1 MARWLIAAAVA
12 HIGVLLALVLLA
24 PAPQRARA
32 TPDEAAR
39 PIEVA
44 LLAATPEPSQPP
56 EPEPTAPS
64 SLAASATPSA
74 APAPSASQAPPRQPP
89 AVPQPPAATQSAPV
103 AVHTSPNGNPADVR
117 VGAEPSRRARTLDGS
132 PPPEGIQ
139 LFPSQIDA
147 LAMVQEGQGPLGPRA
162 APSRFQHNLEREHLA
177 RTARSG
183 MGPSGAVAS
192 AARVAAREFAPREG
206 EARLL
211 TVIDS
216 KGNVTEVRV
225 LNGRG
230 ADWKRIAAAIKRALA
245 KRALHVSGATRG
257 VQVITKIAVAYR
269 LPSGSRSA
277 VGFEG
282 GTGTFDMAD
291 IGAIARR
298 VVSVSTEAVTPL

>member
-12 HIGVLLALVLLA
+12 HIGFLLALVLLA

-32 TPDEAAR
+32 TPNAATR
-39 PIEVA
+39 AIEVA
-44 LLAATPEPSQPP
+44 VLTEAKPPDPAAVDASEPPSAAATPP
-56 EPEPTAPS
+56 
-64 SLAASATPSA
+64 
-74 APAPSASQAPPRQPP
+74 APAPSASHAPPRQSP
-89 AVPQPPAATQSAPV
+89 AVPPVSQPPAAVKSAPV
-103 AVHTSPNGNPADVR
+103 AVHTSPDGNPADVR
-117 VGAEPSRRARTLDGS
+117 VGAEPRTRATTLDGA
-132 PPPEGIQ
+132 PPKDGIQ
-139 LFPSQIDA
+139 LFPTQFDA
-147 LAMVQEGQGPLGPRA
+147 LAMVQEGHGPLGPRA
-162 APSRFQHNLEREHLA
+162 APNRFQRDLEREHLA

-211 TVIDS
+211 TIIDS
-216 KGNVTEVRV
+216 KGNVTDVRV
-225 LNGRG
+225 LSGRG

-257 VQVITKIAVAYR
+257 VQVVTKIAVAYR